1 MAPESQRD
9 SFPNHLCS
17 LLPASQLEALSHFP
31 SLIMQFV
38 VMIVNFQS
46 TADHCSYHICLG
58 CSWNI
63 CCQDEKVIL
72 LYLANENDGS
82 QELFKKE
89 SSLDIS
95 EDLQQKV
102 MNPCYEIM
110 GIFFSNASKESGKWD
125 SFQVSS
131 AKSTRSVANA
141 FEHWSHELIEKPLPS
156 GLK

>member
-9 SFPNHLCS
+9 YFPNHSCS
-17 LLPASQLEALSHFP
+17 LLPASQLEALSCFP

-89 SSLDIS
+89 TSLDIS
-95 EDLQQKV
+95 EDLQRKV

-110 GIFFSNASKESGKWD
+110 GIFFFKCIKREWEMGFIS
-125 SFQVSS
+125 SFFSQINQ
-131 AKSTRSVANA
+131 KCGEC
-141 FEHWSHELIEKPLPS
+141 F
-156 GLK
+156 